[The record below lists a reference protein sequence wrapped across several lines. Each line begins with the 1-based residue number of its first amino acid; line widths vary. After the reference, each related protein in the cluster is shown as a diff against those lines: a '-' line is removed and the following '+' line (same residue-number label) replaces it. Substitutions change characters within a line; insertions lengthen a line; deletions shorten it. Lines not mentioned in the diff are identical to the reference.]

1 MSQELTLRDSLTVQ
15 TYQKNNFD
23 TSSED
28 SKFSYTSARVG
39 KPLYNTYEKNDF
51 KVFGY
56 YNGACQYDARLDG
69 SEESDRAGRGR
80 DLMNI
85 NPDAYDKII
94 IGFCG
99 IVGDQGENKEAIKRA
114 AQEFNKKDNEP
125 TFIDSWGYLLS
136 YCNVGFDGWLSSDV
150 LESFSQNKC
159 QGLLGGL
166 RKLKEKNPN
175 LVISLSIGGREL
187 SQPFHELVKSSEKRT
202 TFANGVADILKR
214 FPMIGEID
222 LDWEYPGGDGGSE
235 DPQNY
240 AELIKKVKSTL
251 SSNSRDDVKI
261 SIAAAGDIDK
271 IKAANIPLLME
282 AGVSYIKIMTFD
294 FFGTPWSDS
303 LAHHTN
309 LKSNPQDKK
318 SYGIDVVVN
327 YLIKELNVPSK
338 SLFIGFAAYSRNA
351 KNAEISSSSPLS
363 GNCSPHEGTT
373 IGTFESGVTE
383 YYDIL
388 YNYLDLNSK
397 SGKNGF
403 SLYTDKVGDA
413 DFLYNP
419 RSRVFMSIDT
429 PRSVKSKGEYVVRNN
444 LGGLFTYT
452 IDQDHGLLLNAAR
465 EGLGNVIT
473 KKEVDM
479 SEYYFN
485 GR

>member
-1 MSQELTLRDSLTVQ
+1 MSQELILNDRLTEQ
-15 TYQKNNFD
+15 TYQKNNFNP
-23 TSSED
+23 SSED

-56 YNGACQYDARLDG
+56 YTDGCQYDSRLDG
-69 SEESDRAGRGR
+69 QYEEAGRGR
-80 DLMNI
+80 DLMNV
-85 NPDAYDKII
+85 NPEAYDKII

-99 IVGDQGENKEAIKRA
+99 IVGDQGEKKEAIQRA
-114 AQEFNKKDNEP
+114 AKELNKKDNEP
-125 TFIDSWGYLLS
+125 IFIDSWGDLLS
-136 YCNVGFDGWLSSDV
+136 FRNVGFDGWLSSDV
-150 LESFSQNKC
+150 LECFSQNKC

-187 SQPFHELVKSSEKRT
+187 SRPFHELVKSSEKRT
-202 TFANGVADILKR
+202 TFANGVADLLKR

-222 LDWEYPGGDGGSE
+222 LDWEYPGDDGSE
-235 DPQNY
+235 DPKNF
-240 AELIKKVKSTL
+240 AELIKNVKSSL
-251 SSNSRDDVKI
+251 SSNSRNDVKI
-261 SIAAAGDIDK
+261 SIAASGNIKK
-271 IKAANIPLLME
+271 IQAANIPLLME

-309 LKSNPQDKK
+309 LKSNPQDQT
-318 SYGIDVVVN
+318 SFGIDVVVN
-327 YLIKELNVPSK
+327 YLIHELMIPSK
-338 SLFIGFAAYSRNA
+338 SLFIGYAAYSRNA
-351 KNAEISSSSPLS
+351 KNAVISSSSPLRGS
-363 GNCSPHEGTT
+363 YSPLEDTV
-373 IGTFESGVTE
+373 GTFESGVTE

-388 YNYLDLNSK
+388 NNYLDFNSK
-397 SGKNGF
+397 SGKNDF
-403 SLYTDKVGDA
+403 TLFTDKVGDA
-413 DFLYNP
+413 DFLYNAN
-419 RSRVFMSIDT
+419 SMVFMSIDT

-473 KKEVDM
+473 KKELDM
-479 SEYYFN
+479 SEYYFS